1 MLGMK
6 VMLALAAT
14 GLAVA
19 IGGILYGVVT
29 VGVPY
34 PDPTPA
40 QAAAER
46 ANLAI
51 VEWAMVGGGL
61 LLLCGVVGMTI
72 RVAGRLLWPAE
83 GSSQED
89 ALAGR

>member
-1 MLGMK
+1 MMRW
-6 VMLALAAT
+6 LAACGVT
-14 GLAVA
+14 VVGTVVA
-19 IGGILYGVVT
+19 IGGLLYGVLT

-51 VEWAMVGGGL
+51 
-61 LLLCGVVGMTI
+61 
-72 RVAGRLLWPAE
+72 
-83 GSSQED
+83 SD
-89 ALAGR
+89 